1 MDTDRSYDPNDD
13 PIRLFPFRIRIL
25 LQPLLD
31 LSENGSD
38 LMAEISSS
46 LHLLN
51 GSDLAINGS
60 RIWIIRLIR
69 IVMSSLSNYSTVQI
83 FRSMDLG
90 YQNPRAK
97 PSQFHSSRLF
107 LRPEPGIISPAES
120 VGVLPCLL
128 HLSCDFS

>member
-1 MDTDRSYDPNDD
+1 MIRMTTRSAYSLSGSGSSYS
-13 PIRLFPFRIRIL
+13 RCWTFRK
-25 LQPLLD
+25 
-31 LSENGSD
+31 NVSD

-120 VGVLPCLL
+120 VGVLRPCLL